1 MILKRIAVLLLTVCL
16 GFCFTACKEG
26 ETTSE
31 ITTTPQV
38 ESNSGTRT
46 YMTLLYSAADT
57 FNPYTAKTDINR
69 QLCRLLYEPLVKLDN
84 NFNPV
89 YSLAKE
95 VKVEGAV
102 CTAVLKDLNFSD
114 GSKVTADDVVYSFN
128 LAKSSLS
135 YYGAKLYSCASAV
148 AKDSKTV
155 VFNLT
160 KTDPYFI
167 NLLDFPI
174 LKSGSDKLTDSDSQS
189 LPPIGSGRYK
199 VNAEYNGFVLNESN
213 QINGNTIKEIK
224 LINAP
229 DNESVAHYVELGAAD
244 IYYSDISDGTILR
257 MSGQKIDINL
267 NNLVYIGINQNYGAL
282 ANKEIRHA
290 ISAAIDRTKISIDAF
305 YNNALPATGFFNPV
319 WEETKSLQNIQ
330 IKANS
335 KIAIENL
342 EKIGYNIL
350 DKNSVRVNEHGTP
363 LKFTLLVNS
372 ENRLRAAA
380 AYSIADQLSG
390 CGIEITVI
398 EKNYESYLES
408 LKSGAF
414 QLYLGEVKFTENMD
428 ISSLVLDGGSAAFGT
443 PIKVEETTEEAV
455 VSEETLTE
463 ETEQTVQQQSESVIT
478 VVNGFYKGENTITDI
493 ATVLQT
499 EMPAIPVCYRT
510 GVLFC
515 NENIENVN
523 NSSASD
529 IYFSIESYIYN
540 N

>member
-1 MILKRIAVLLLTVCL
+1 MIFKRIAIMLFVVCL
-16 GFCFTACKEG
+16 GITFTACKDT

-31 ITTTPQV
+31 ITTPHT
-38 ESNSGTRT
+38 ESGSSVKP

-84 NFNPV
+84 SFSPV
-89 YSLAKE
+89 YALADD
-95 VKVEGAV
+95 VKTEGTV
-102 CTAVLKDLNFSD
+102 CTAVLKSANFSD
-114 GSKVTADDVVYSFN
+114 GSRVTADDVVYSFN
-128 LAKSSLS
+128 LAKESAS
-135 YYGAKLYSCASAV
+135 YYGAKLYECTSAV

-155 VFNLT
+155 VFTLT
-160 KTDPYFI
+160 KTDPYFV

-174 LKSGSDKLTDSDSQS
+174 LKSGSDKITDSDSQS

-199 VNAEYNGFVLNESN
+199 VNAEYNGFVLNESYASKD
-213 QINGNTIKEIK
+213 TPIKEIK

-244 IYYSDISDGTILR
+244 MYYSDISDGTILR
-257 MSGQKIDINL
+257 MSGQKMDINL
-267 NNLVYIGINQNYGAL
+267 NNLVYIGVNQNYGAL
-282 ANKEIRHA
+282 INKEIRQA

-319 WEETKSLQNIQ
+319 WKETKSLQNIQ

-350 DKNSVRVNEHGTP
+350 DKNSIRVNSNGTP

-372 ENRLRAAA
+372 ENRMRAAA
-380 AYSIADQLSG
+380 AYSIAEQLSG
-390 CGIEITVI
+390 CGIKIDVI
-398 EKNYESYLES
+398 EKNYASYLES
-408 LKSGAF
+408 LKNGEF

-428 ISSLVLDGGSAAFGT
+428 VSSLVLENGSAAFGY
-443 PIKVEETTEEAV
+443 PKMALEDETGDTT
-455 VSEETLTE
+455 VSSETSTE
-463 ETEQTVQQQSESVIT
+463 ETEQVTETQPASIST
-478 VVNGFYKGENTITDI
+478 VVNGFYSGVNTIADI

-499 EMPAIPVCYRT
+499 EMPAIPICYRT
-510 GVLFC
+510 GVLFL